1 MSFCLEMV
9 KNGLILISLFFCVKS
24 IELMMIGYSVASVLS
39 YVCDMIFV
47 QKNSSYKILD
57 QLKDILPYGLISAG
71 MFLVVKLIG
80 LISLGLY
87 ITTTL
92 QIIGAIAVY
101 FITIKLLGSQV
112 LNDGIAMIKGK
123 SKL

>member
-1 MSFCLEMV
+1 
-9 KNGLILISLFFCVKS
+9 
-24 IELMMIGYSVASVLS
+24 MIGYSVASVLS

-47 QKNSSYKILD
+47 QKNSSYKIID

-71 MFLVVKLIG
+71 MFLVVKFIG

-87 ITTTL
+87 ATTTL
-92 QIIGAIAVY
+92 QIIGAIAFY

-123 SKL
+123 NKS